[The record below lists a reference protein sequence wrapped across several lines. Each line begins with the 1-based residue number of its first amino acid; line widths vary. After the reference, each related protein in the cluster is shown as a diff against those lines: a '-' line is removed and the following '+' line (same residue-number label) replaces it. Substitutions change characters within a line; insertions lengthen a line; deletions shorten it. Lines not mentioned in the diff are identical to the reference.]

1 MADYRLCPD
10 CGGFVIIARINKR
23 TFRALDREDEELAD
37 NIWIMETDQYGR
49 DHLKKPLLFRD
60 HECEQGKAVAW
71 REQVERERAIE
82 REVYEEAI
90 ATSCPRCGSQP
101 NEPCR
106 SMQVRD
112 RDKEEPVYNRNLHAE
127 RFGFSRYQ

>member
-49 DHLKKPLLFRD
+49 DHLKKPLLPSLL
-60 HECEQGKAVAW
+60 VLL
-71 REQVERERAIE
+71 
-82 REVYEEAI
+82 
-90 ATSCPRCGSQP
+90 P
-101 NEPCR
+101 
-106 SMQVRD
+106 
-112 RDKEEPVYNRNLHAE
+112 LL
-127 RFGFSRYQ
+127 